1 MPDGSSA
8 ENSEKSRKRF
18 EAAKRNERYRRRR
31 KVLDRLE
38 PLEEDI
44 ARSETR
50 LEEIDGQ
57 LCRPDVLENSDM
69 VKALMVER
77 DAITRH
83 LEEALENWEALMEQ
97 LEEVDRAFSEAL
109 QDY

>member
-18 EAAKRNERYRRRR
+18 EAAKRNERYRMRR

-57 LCRPDVLENSDM
+57 LCRRDILENSDM

-83 LEEALENWEALMEQ
+83 LEESFANWEALMEQ
-97 LEEVDRAFSEAL
+97 LEEVERAFSEDL

>member
-1 MPDGSSA
+1 
-8 ENSEKSRKRF
+8 
-18 EAAKRNERYRRRR
+18 
-31 KVLDRLE
+31 
-38 PLEEDI
+38 
-44 ARSETR
+44 
-50 LEEIDGQ
+50 
-57 LCRPDVLENSDM
+57 M